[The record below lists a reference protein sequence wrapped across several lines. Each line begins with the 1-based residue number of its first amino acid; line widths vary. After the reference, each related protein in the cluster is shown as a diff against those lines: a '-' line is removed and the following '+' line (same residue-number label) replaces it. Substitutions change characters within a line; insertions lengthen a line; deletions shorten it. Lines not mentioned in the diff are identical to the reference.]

1 MLKFK
6 FSLIFLFVFLKVSSQ
21 EQSLIP
27 VGGAIINGDTIAV
40 VQLREISIFGWR
52 NMSPAEERK
61 MTRLIR
67 NVKVAYPYARL
78 AGLKFI
84 EYEDILSQTPDEN
97 RRRKI
102 MKQVED
108 ELMDEYG
115 EELKKLT
122 ISQGKILIKLVDR
135 ETGESFYDIVTEF
148 RGEFRAIF
156 YQAFARF
163 FGLNMKEKYD
173 PEGNDR
179 EIENIVKMIETGQL

>member
-135 ETGESFYDIVTEF
+135 ETGESSYDIVTEF

>member
-21 EQSLIP
+21 EQGLIP

-97 RRRKI
+97 RKRKI

-135 ETGESFYDIVTEF
+135 ETGESSYDIVTEF

-156 YQAFARF
+156 YQTFARF

-173 PEGNDR
+173 PDGNDR

>member
-6 FSLIFLFVFLKVSSQ
+6 FSLIFFIIILKVSSQ

-40 VQLREISIFGWR
+40 VQLREVSIFGWR

-84 EYEDILSQTPDEN
+84 EYEDILSQTPDEKI
-97 RRRKI
+97 RRKI

-115 EELKKLT
+115 EELKQLT

-135 ETGESFYDIVTEF
+135 ETGESSYDIVTEF
-148 RGEFRAIF
+148 RGEFRAVF

-179 EIENIVKMIETGQL
+179 EIENIVRMIETGQL

>member
-40 VQLREISIFGWR
+40 VQLREINIFGWR

-135 ETGESFYDIVTEF
+135 ETGESSYDIVTEF

>member
-1 MLKFK
+1 
-6 FSLIFLFVFLKVSSQ
+6 
-21 EQSLIP
+21 
-27 VGGAIINGDTIAV
+27 
-40 VQLREISIFGWR
+40 
-52 NMSPAEERK
+52 
-61 MTRLIR
+61 
-67 NVKVAYPYARL
+67 
-78 AGLKFI
+78 
-84 EYEDILSQTPDEN
+84 
-97 RRRKI
+97 

-135 ETGESFYDIVTEF
+135 ETGESSYDIVTEF